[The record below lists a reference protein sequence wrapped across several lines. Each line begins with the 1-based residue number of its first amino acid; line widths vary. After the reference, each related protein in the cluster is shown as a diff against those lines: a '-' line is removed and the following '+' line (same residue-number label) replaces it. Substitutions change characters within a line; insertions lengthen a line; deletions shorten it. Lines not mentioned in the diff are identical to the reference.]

1 MLFVLISIRASQG
14 FVINT
19 VNIPLSSRYLSA
31 DVLKA
36 KTLSELGTRQDRPGP
51 TSYLKKARK
60 AVQRLTK
67 VMFDFNPK

>member
-1 MLFVLISIRASQG
+1 MLFVRAWQG

-36 KTLSELGTRQDRPGP
+36 KTLSEPGRTDQDQPP
-51 TSYLKKARK
+51 T
-60 AVQRLTK
+60 
-67 VMFDFNPK
+67 

>member
-1 MLFVLISIRASQG
+1 MLFVRAWQG

-36 KTLSELGTRQDRPGP
+36 KTLSEPGRTDQDQPPTWKRPE
-51 TSYLKKARK
+51 
-60 AVQRLTK
+60 RLFWGYVTK
-67 VMFDFNPK
+67 VMIELKPKQ